1 MKEHAKLYKP
11 QTDRKT
17 HSLSKR
23 LSAGAM
29 ISSSSQ
35 PNLGAVDKRLNLGG
49 GQSLQV
55 PPPKQQDVNMKSP
68 GK

>member
-23 LSAGAM
+23 LSAGSM
-29 ISSSSQ
+29 MSSSSQ
-35 PNLGAVDKRLNLGG
+35 PNPGAVDKRLNLGG
-49 GQSLQV
+49 G
-55 PPPKQQDVNMKSP
+55 
-68 GK
+68 